1 MKKKKTLSPKSDI
14 VFKLIFSSQ
23 QNSNFLVSFLNAVL
37 RTGNRKKIKKA
48 TIKNPI
54 NIGDKVA
61 SKESIMDI
69 KAVLDD
75 GTLVNVEIQLRRDHN
90 MENRS
95 VYYWSKLCEG
105 TLIVGEEYD
114 KIPPCIAINIV
125 DYVQFTKTIKFHSVY
140 VIKEEETNEVLTEI
154 FEIHFVELKKF
165 SKRIKGKNYVLNEL
179 ELWLLFLL
187 SEDNVYLNGKFK
199 EALSM
204 DGMEKHPVLK
214 AKEKLVELSSNDSVR
229 EMVESREKFN
239 RDQLSIR
246 ARENRIS
253 EEKGMKK
260 GMKKG
265 MEKGMKIG
273 VLKEKINNVIE
284 NIEEFDVSDDF
295 LINKKKMN
303 LEQVQV
309 VRKIIAGN
317 VSAEEVARVFD
328 IEVEDVPKIHD
339 SLKNK

>member
-1 MKKKKTLSPKSDI
+1 MEEIIVKKKKTLSPKSDI

-37 RTGNRKKIKKA
+37 RTGNRKKIKTA

-165 SKRIKGKNYVLNEL
+165 SKRIKGKN
-179 ELWLLFLL
+179 L
-187 SEDNVYLNGKFK
+187 S
-199 EALSM
+199 
-204 DGMEKHPVLK
+204 
-214 AKEKLVELSSNDSVR
+214 
-229 EMVESREKFN
+229 
-239 RDQLSIR
+239 
-246 ARENRIS
+246 
-253 EEKGMKK
+253 
-260 GMKKG
+260 
-265 MEKGMKIG
+265 
-273 VLKEKINNVIE
+273 
-284 NIEEFDVSDDF
+284 
-295 LINKKKMN
+295 LIH
-303 LEQVQV
+303 
-309 VRKIIAGN
+309 I
-317 VSAEEVARVFD
+317 
-328 IEVEDVPKIHD
+328 
-339 SLKNK
+339 